1 MYAHAPAFNAVGM
14 HPDIH
19 PDKLLLIMAGGVG
32 PMARLK
38 ATVSMLQQQQQ
49 PAVPSTGKLLRHVPA
64 RSPPS
69 PQAINE
75 WLRAESLS
83 HAEAAA
89 SSAAAAAQAAA
100 GSGFIMDANTGRL
113 VPLQS
118 SATQVILT
126 ARMTSSK
133 FGGLADRFISTNGD
147 LCLQFDCTISALCGR
162 MQSQLYDLSDA
173 QSHKACQH

>member
-1 MYAHAPAFNAVGM
+1 M

-19 PDKLLLIMAGGVG
+19 PDKLLLITAGGVG

-38 ATVSMLQQQQQ
+38 ATVSMLQPQQ

-64 RSPPS
+64 RPPPS

-89 SSAAAAAQAAA
+89 FSAAAAAQAAA

-126 ARMTSSK
+126 ARMTSCK
-133 FGGLADRFISTNGD
+133 CGELANR
-147 LCLQFDCTISALCGR
+147 
-162 MQSQLYDLSDA
+162 
-173 QSHKACQH
+173 